1 MKIIQKTL
9 NGDIENEKRKTYD
22 IYELIV
28 RTEDGTVGLKE
39 WIIPQDKHF
48 FNMLENVSQNVFE
61 GSTAFL
67 EMLKNYENIKEKQR
81 KIKDIEHQGDDFV
94 HEIFEELNKTF
105 ITPIDHEDISKLASA
120 LDEVLD
126 NIDGTAMRLV
136 LYDIQKPEENMIKL
150 AEVLLQQVIELR
162 QAISGLRKIK
172 NPKEIE
178 KRCIEVNRLENVAD
192 DIYKI
197 SVADLFKRK
206 DAIEIMKLKEVY
218 ERIEF
223 ATDEC
228 EDAANVISDIVVKN
242 S

>member
-1 MKIIQKTL
+1 M
-9 NGDIENEKRKTYD
+9 GF
-22 IYELIV
+22 
-28 RTEDGTVGLKE
+28 KE
-39 WIIPQDKHF
+39 WILPQDKHF
-48 FNMLENVSQNVFE
+48 FNMLENESQNVLD
-61 GSTAFL
+61 GSIAFL
-67 EMLKNYENIKEKQR
+67 DLLKNYENIKQKQQ

-120 LDEVLD
+120 FDDVLD
-126 NIDGTAMRLV
+126 YIDGTATRLV
-136 LYDIQKPEENMIKL
+136 LYEIQKPEENMIKL
-150 AEVLLQQVIELR
+150 AEVLLKQATELK
-162 QAISGLRKIK
+162 QALMGLRNIK

-178 KRCIEVNRLENVAD
+178 RRCIEVNRLENVAD
-192 DIYKI
+192 DLYKT

-218 ERIEF
+218 ERLEF
-223 ATDEC
+223 ATDKC

>member
-1 MKIIQKTL
+1 M
-9 NGDIENEKRKTYD
+9 
-22 IYELIV
+22 
-28 RTEDGTVGLKE
+28 GLKE
-39 WIIPQDKHF
+39 WILPQDKHF
-48 FNMLENVSQNVFE
+48 FNMLENESQNVLD

-67 EMLKNYENIKEKQR
+67 DMLKDYKNIKEKQQ

-120 LDEVLD
+120 FDDVLD
-126 NIDGTAMRLV
+126 YIDGTATRLV
-136 LYDIQKPEENMIKL
+136 LYDIQKPEENMVKL
-150 AEVLLQQVIELR
+150 AEVLAKQASELK
-162 QAISGLRKIK
+162 QALTGLRNLK

-178 KRCIEVNRLENVAD
+178 RRCIEVNRLENIAD
-192 DIYKI
+192 DIYKT
-197 SVADLFKRK
+197 SVAELFKRK

-218 ERIEF
+218 ERLEF
-223 ATDEC
+223 ATDKC

>member
-1 MKIIQKTL
+1 M
-9 NGDIENEKRKTYD
+9 
-22 IYELIV
+22 
-28 RTEDGTVGLKE
+28 GLKE
-39 WIIPQDKHF
+39 WILPQDKHF
-48 FNMLENVSQNVFE
+48 FNMLENESQNVLD
-61 GSTAFL
+61 GSNAFL
-67 EMLKNYENIKEKQR
+67 EMLKNYDNIEEKQQ

-120 LDEVLD
+120 FDDVLD
-126 NIDGTAMRLV
+126 YIDGTATRFV

-150 AEVLLQQVIELR
+150 AEVLVKQTTELNI
-162 QAISGLRKIK
+162 ALSGLRNIK

-178 KRCIEVNRLENVAD
+178 KRCIEVNRLENIAD
-192 DIYKI
+192 DIYKT

-223 ATDEC
+223 ATDKC

>member
-1 MKIIQKTL
+1 M
-9 NGDIENEKRKTYD
+9 
-22 IYELIV
+22 
-28 RTEDGTVGLKE
+28 GLKE
-39 WIIPQDKHF
+39 WILPQDKHF
-48 FNMLENVSQNVFE
+48 FNMLENESQNVLD

-67 EMLKNYENIKEKQR
+67 DLLKNYENIKQKQQ

-120 LDEVLD
+120 FDDVLD
-126 NIDGTAMRLV
+126 YIDGTATRLV

-150 AEVLLQQVIELR
+150 AEVLLKQATELKE
-162 QAISGLRKIK
+162 ALSGLRNIK

-192 DIYKI
+192 DLYKN

-218 ERIEF
+218 ERLEF
-223 ATDEC
+223 ATDKC

>member
-1 MKIIQKTL
+1 M
-9 NGDIENEKRKTYD
+9 
-22 IYELIV
+22 
-28 RTEDGTVGLKE
+28 GLKE
-39 WIIPQDKHF
+39 WLIPQDKHF
-48 FNMLENVSQNVFE
+48 FNMLDNVSQNVFD

-67 EMLKNYENIKEKQR
+67 DMVKNYDNIEKKQQ

-120 LDEVLD
+120 FDDVLD
-126 NIDGTAMRLV
+126 YIDGTATRLV

-150 AEVLLQQVIELR
+150 AEVLLQQTTELR
-162 QAISGLRKIK
+162 YAISGLHKIK

-178 KRCIEVNRLENVAD
+178 KRCVEVNRLENVAD
-192 DIYKI
+192 DIYKT
-197 SVADLFKRK
+197 SVADLFKQK

-218 ERIEF
+218 ERLEY
-223 ATDEC
+223 ATDKC
-228 EDAANVISDIVVKN
+228 EDVANVISDIVVKN

>member
-1 MKIIQKTL
+1 M
-9 NGDIENEKRKTYD
+9 GF
-22 IYELIV
+22 
-28 RTEDGTVGLKE
+28 KE

-48 FNMLENVSQNVFE
+48 FNMLENESQNVLD
-61 GSTAFL
+61 GSNAFL
-67 EMLKNYENIKEKQR
+67 EMLKDYENIKEKQQM
-81 KIKDIEHQGDDFV
+81 IKDIEHQGDDFV

-120 LDEVLD
+120 FDDVLD
-126 NIDGTAMRLV
+126 YIEGTATRLV
-136 LYDIQKPEENMIKL
+136 LYEIAKPEDNMIKL
-150 AEVLLQQVIELR
+150 AEVLLKQTKELNT
-162 QAISGLRKIK
+162 ALSGLRNIK

-192 DIYKI
+192 DIYKT
-197 SVADLFKRK
+197 SVAELFRRK

-218 ERIEF
+218 ERLEF
-223 ATDEC
+223 ATDKC